1 MAVDFE
7 ALKREDCRKIARRLG
22 LELNRQDKVRCFLH
36 AGDTNPSLQVYA
48 DGWKCFGCGEH
59 GDAVDLVSKY
69 QGISKVEAAEWIQR
83 EMGIREPAPKKGIKD
98 YGVLER
104 EHIYPGGQVKKAM
117 YRCADGSKYGRWF
130 HLEDNT
136 WKKGRGNAPHS
147 LYIAG
152 ELSGALFICEGEKDA
167 DSVHRLGFNAV
178 SSEDGAGPGK
188 WRKEYTEQLRGL
200 PVAIFQDN
208 DPIGRDYAQE
218 TAAALHG
225 VASSVKVLDLSKIWP
240 EVPEHGDISDLI
252 GKFGDEKSCDMIAQ
266 LLHMVPEWEPEPK
279 GRSAKAA
286 ATFGEDKTSFLWFPY
301 LPIGDYSVMMAD
313 GGTGKTILCCG
324 IAANVTRGK
333 PLPGDE
339 FSYAPQN
346 VLIISAEDRGELLSK
361 RLARSGADL
370 DKVFILD
377 CIDSEGMNF
386 SDGYEEFTETVLRY
400 RPALVIIDPWHAF
413 LGANVDMNRVNAIR
427 PVFQKLANLAKRCNC
442 SLLLISHV
450 NKRAQG
456 ENANN
461 AATGS
466 SDFINAARS
475 AMRVIFDEGD
485 EDCRIMVHTK
495 TNYARYGQSVRY
507 RIVDG
512 GVQWE
517 GFSEITRQTLE
528 SAARH
533 RATPWEVMQKSE
545 ERESVNS
552 ALVEALEKSAN
563 QFAATR
569 FSYDEFKQNHGDLI
583 FGGMQP
589 KRALDAVKDRLSDD
603 GYYLRTGIQVKKNGV
618 KGNGF
623 LVQRIES
630 TEPEQIAI

>member
-1 MAVDFE
+1 MAIDFE
-7 ALKREDCRKIARRLG
+7 KIRKEDCRAIARRLG
-22 LELNRQDKVRCFLH
+22 LELNRQDKVKCFLH
-36 AGDTNPSLQVYA
+36 AGDKNPSLQVYA

-59 GDAVDLVSKY
+59 GDAVDLVAKY
-69 QGISKVEAAEWIQR
+69 RGVSTVEAAEWIMR
-83 EMGIREPAPKKGIKD
+83 EMNIREPTRKTD
-98 YGVLER
+98 YGKPER
-104 EHIYPGGQVKKAM
+104 EHIYPGGQVKKVM
-117 YRCADGSKYGRWF
+117 YRRGDGSKYGCWF
-130 HLEDNT
+130 HLEGST
-136 WKKGRGNAPHS
+136 WKKGRGSSPHT

-152 ELSGALFICEGEKDA
+152 ELASPLFVCEGEKDV
-167 DSVHRLGFNAV
+167 DTLHDLGCNAA
-178 SSEDGAGPGK
+178 SGEDGAGKGK
-188 WRKEYTEQLRGL
+188 WRPEYTEQLSGL
-200 PVAIFQDN
+200 SVIVLQDN
-208 DPIGRDYAQE
+208 DDIGRAYAQE
-218 TAAALHG
+218 TAVALYG
-225 VASSVKVLDLSKIWP
+225 KAKSVRVLDLSQVWP
-240 EVPEHGDISDLI
+240 DIPEHGDISDMVAAL
-252 GKFGDEKSCDMIAQ
+252 GTDEASRRLAELVRQ
-266 LLHMVPEWEPEPK
+266 TPEWEPTPK

-286 ATFGEDKTSFLWFPY
+286 ATFGEDNTTFLWYPY
-301 LPIGDYSVMMAD
+301 LPVGDYSVMMAD

-324 IAANVTRGK
+324 IAAAVTTGK

-339 FSYAPQN
+339 FDYTPQN

-400 RPALVIIDPWHAF
+400 HPALVIIDPWHAF

-427 PVFQKLANLAKRCNC
+427 PVFQKLANLAKKCNC
-442 SLLLISHV
+442 ALLLISHV

-517 GFSEITRQTLE
+517 GFSDITRQTLE

-563 QFAATR
+563 QFTATR
-569 FSYDEFKQNHGDLI
+569 FSYDEFKKDHGDLI

-589 KRALDAVKDRLSDD
+589 KRALDAVKDRLAED
-603 GYYLRTGIQVKKNGV
+603 GYYLKTGIQVKKNGT

-623 LVQRIES
+623 MVQRIETS
-630 TEPEQIAI
+630 EPEQMAI